1 MRVEGL
7 MRGRMRRLTCAKA
20 LLSSSDLSILS
31 VSMLVVGV
39 PGRGGASERG
49 VDFESLFCGGGGGG
63 GGTTPKPLELLL
75 LLLLLFKLL
84 SSSCSNDSLDFRL
97 AAGDGG
103 GPSAKVLSNAE
114 ANCI

>member
-1 MRVEGL
+1 
-7 MRGRMRRLTCAKA
+7 
-20 LLSSSDLSILS
+20 
-31 VSMLVVGV
+31 MLVVGV
-39 PGRGGASERG
+39 PDRGGASVGG
-49 VDFESLFCGGGGGG
+49 VDFESLFCGGGGGI
-63 GGTTPKPLELLL
+63 TPKPLLL
-75 LLLLLFKLL
+75 LLLILLIL